1 MTIPAGAG
9 GGGGATPVVVTN
21 LPAPA
26 GLAVDANN
34 LYVAAYE
41 IGNVYAVPLDGGAPV
56 ALDDIGDNNVAINST
71 TVFTVSGGGGNVPQG
86 IVVGC
91 AKTGCGGS
99 YTTLATGQTQVW
111 GVAADDEY
119 VYWANQGANVGVYKA
134 PVAGGPA
141 TALSTAA
148 QANAIIVSGGRVF
161 YASTAAGADGSEG
174 LMSIP
179 VNGGTPTVLVPGPS
193 GASVAAMAADCT
205 NVYYATN
212 NGIVGQVPVGGG
224 TPTVLVSGMGFLG
237 LQIAVDAAR
246 VYFVD
251 NPSGTINAVPIGGG
265 PVVTLAT
272 GQAGPGG
279 IAVDASYVYWTSLSN
294 RTVMKLAK

>member
-1 MTIPAGAG
+1 
-9 GGGGATPVVVTN
+9 VVVTN